1 VGGRTYISV
10 VNKEVLLRMEKITKA
25 FPGTKALDE
34 VDIEVY
40 KGEVLALVGE
50 NGAGKT
56 TLMEI
61 LNPHP
66 APTGFYKQDSGKIY
80 FEGKE
85 IKLRNPLEAQK
96 LGISFIH
103 QHFNLA
109 PNLSVCENVL
119 LGRQPR
125 KGGFLGVLDRSEM
138 YRLASVHLNKLGVKF
153 SVHAI
158 TGELGVAQ
166 KQMVEIAKALS
177 VDAKLLIMDE
187 PTAPLTDNEID
198 KLFLIVQ
205 KLKKEGIT
213 FIFVTH
219 KLSEIF
225 NMCDRIVVLRD
236 GKNVGG
242 LDIKDATEEKITQM
256 MVGRDLEMFPERK
269 TKIGKK
275 AFEVVNLTR
284 KGAINDISFEVN
296 TGEILGLYGLMGA
309 GRTETMRAIFGV
321 DKLDKGEIYIGEEKV
336 TIKSPADA
344 ISKGL
349 GFVPEDRQQQGLITL
364 MSIKEN
370 ITLPVLHKISKCK
383 VIKGKEESTIVERYI
398 NKLNI
403 HPDNPISP
411 VKGLSGGNQ
420 QKVVLAKWLA
430 SNPKVLILD
439 EPTRGIDVKAK
450 AEIHYLISGLAFQ
463 GISIIIISSELPE
476 IMKMSDR
483 ILVMSEGRITGEFLR
498 EEATEEKII
507 GCAVMEN

>member
-1 VGGRTYISV
+1 
-10 VNKEVLLRMEKITKA
+10 MEKITKS
-25 FPGTKALDE
+25 FPGIKALDGVNLE
-34 VDIEVY
+34 AY
-40 KGEVLALVGE
+40 RGEVLALVGE

-66 APTGFYKQDSGKIY
+66 APTGFYRQDSGNIY
-80 FEGKE
+80 FDGKE
-85 IKLRNPLEAQK
+85 VELRSPLEAQK

-119 LGRQPR
+119 LGRLPQ
-125 KGGFLGVLDRSEM
+125 KAGFLGILDRNEM
-138 YRLASVHLNKLGVKF
+138 YKRASVYLDKLGVKF
-153 SVHAI
+153 SPSALI
-158 TGELGVAQ
+158 GELGVAQ

-187 PTAPLTDNEID
+187 PTAPLTNNEVD
-198 KLFLIVQ
+198 KLFAIVD

-219 KLSEIF
+219 KLSEVF
-225 NMCDRIVVLRD
+225 EVCDRIVVLRD
-236 GKNVGG
+236 GKNAGS
-242 LDIKDATEEKITQM
+242 LYTKEATEEKITQM

-284 KGAINDISFEVN
+284 KGIIKDISFEVKK
-296 TGEILGLYGLMGA
+296 GEILGLYGLVGA
-309 GRTETMRAIFGV
+309 GRTETIRAIFGV
-321 DKLDKGEIYIGEEKV
+321 DKLDMGEIYMGEEKV
-336 TIKSPADA
+336 TIKSPSDA
-344 ISKGL
+344 IKKGI
-349 GFVPEDRQQQGLITL
+349 GFVPEDRQQQGLVTI

-370 ITLPVLHKISKCK
+370 ITLAILDKISKCK
-383 VIKGKEESTIVERYI
+383 VIEEKEEDSIVKRYI
-398 NKLNI
+398 NKLSI

-420 QKVVLAKWLA
+420 QKVVLAKWIA
-430 SNPKVLILD
+430 SNPRILILD
-439 EPTRGIDVKAK
+439 EPTRGIDVRAK
-450 AEIHYLISGLAFQ
+450 SEIHFLISGLAFQ

-476 IMKMSDR
+476 IIKMSDR
-483 ILVMSEGRITGEFLR
+483 ILVMSEGRIRGEFLR
-498 EEATEEKII
+498 KEASEEKII
-507 GCAVMEN
+507 SCAVMED

>member
-1 VGGRTYISV
+1 M
-10 VNKEVLLRMEKITKA
+10 NKEILLRMEKISKT
-25 FPGTKALDE
+25 FPGVKALDE
-34 VDIEVY
+34 VDLEVY
-40 KGEVLALVGE
+40 KGEVLALIGE

-66 APTGFYKQDSGKIY
+66 APTGFYQQDSGKIF

-85 IKLRNPLEAQK
+85 IKLRGPLDAQK
-96 LGISFIH
+96 TGISFIH

-119 LGRQPR
+119 LGRLP
-125 KGGFLGVLDRSEM
+125 KKAKFLGVLDRSEM
-138 YRLASVHLNKLGVKF
+138 YKTASVYLDKLGVKF
-153 SVHAI
+153 SGDTI

-187 PTAPLTDNEID
+187 PTAPLTDNEVD
-198 KLFLIVQ
+198 KLFAIVD

-219 KLSEIF
+219 KLSEVF
-225 NMCDRIVVLRD
+225 KMCDRIVVLRD
-236 GKNVGG
+236 GKNAGS
-242 LDIKDATEEKITQM
+242 LHTKDATEEKITQM

-269 TKIGKK
+269 TKIGEK

-284 KGAINDISFEVN
+284 KGIINDISFEVKK
-296 TGEILGLYGLMGA
+296 GEILGLYGLVGA
-309 GRTETMRAIFGV
+309 GRTETIRAIFGI
-321 DKLDKGEIYIGEEKV
+321 DKLDDGEIYMGEEKV
-336 TIKSPADA
+336 TIKSPSDA
-344 ISKGL
+344 IGKGI
-349 GFVPEDRQQQGLITL
+349 GFVPEDRQKQGLVTI

-370 ITLPVLHKISKCK
+370 ITLAVLDKISKCK
-383 VIKGKEESTIVERYI
+383 VIEEKEENSIVERYI
-398 NKLNI
+398 DKLSI
-403 HPDNPISP
+403 YPGNPVSP

-430 SNPKVLILD
+430 SNPKILILD
-439 EPTRGIDVKAK
+439 EPTRGIDVRAK
-450 AEIHYLISGLAFQ
+450 SEIHFLISGLAFQ

-476 IMKMSDR
+476 IIKMSDR

-498 EEATEEKII
+498 EEASEEKII
-507 GCAVMEN
+507 SCAVMEN

>member
-1 VGGRTYISV
+1 

-25 FPGTKALDE
+25 FPGVKALDE
-34 VDIEVY
+34 VDLEVY

-85 IKLRNPLEAQK
+85 IKLRSPLEAQK

-103 QHFNLA
+103 QHFNLT
-109 PNLSVCENVL
+109 PNLSVCDNIL
-119 LGRQPR
+119 LGRQPK
-125 KGGFLGVLDRSEM
+125 KGGILGIVDRDKME
-138 YRLASVHLNKLGVKF
+138 RTASVYLDKLGTRF
-153 SVHAI
+153 SVHAL

-187 PTAPLTDNEID
+187 PTAPLTDNEVD
-198 KLFLIVQ
+198 KLFTIIN

-219 KLSEIF
+219 KLNEVF
-225 NMCDRIVVLRD
+225 KMCDRIVVLRD
-236 GKNVGG
+236 GKNAGS
-242 LDIKDATEEKITQM
+242 LDTKDATEEKITQM
-256 MVGRDLEMFPERK
+256 MVGRDLK
-269 TKIGKK
+269 KI
-275 AFEVVNLTR
+275 FEVKNLTK
-284 KGAINDISFEVN
+284 KGLIENVSFELKK
-296 TGEILGLYGLMGA
+296 GEILGLYGLMGA

-321 DKLDKGEIYIGEEKV
+321 DKLDKGEIYIEEEKV
-336 TIKSPADA
+336 SIKSPADA
-344 ISKGL
+344 INRGL
-349 GFVPEDRQQQGLITL
+349 GFVPEDRQSQGLVPL

-370 ITLPVLHKISKCK
+370 ITLPVLERIARGK
-383 VIKGKEESTIVERYI
+383 VIKKKEERKIVDKYMDELKI
-398 NKLNI
+398 S
-403 HPDNPISP
+403 PGDPISP

-420 QKVVLAKWLA
+420 QKVVIAKWLA
-430 SNPKVLILD
+430 SSPKILILD
-439 EPTRGIDVKAK
+439 EPTRGIDVGSK
-450 AEIHYLISGLAFQ
+450 AEIHFRISLLALHGL
-463 GISIIIISSELPE
+463 GIIIISSELPE
-476 IMKMSDR
+476 IIKMSDR
-483 ILVMSEGRITGEFLR
+483 ILVMAGGRITGEFLR
-498 EEATEEKII
+498 KDATEEKII

>member
-1 VGGRTYISV
+1 M
-10 VNKEVLLRMEKITKA
+10 NKKVLLRMEKITKA
-25 FPGTKALDE
+25 FPGVKALDE
-34 VDIEVY
+34 VDLEVY

-66 APTGFYKQDSGKIY
+66 APTGFYKQDSGRIY

-85 IKLRNPLEAQK
+85 IHLRSPLEAQK

-109 PNLSVCENVL
+109 PNLSVCENIL

-125 KGGFLGVLDRSEM
+125 KGGILGIVDRVEMERTASAYLD
-138 YRLASVHLNKLGVKF
+138 KLGVKF
-153 SVHAI
+153 SVHAL

-177 VDAKLLIMDE
+177 VNAKLLIMDE
-187 PTAPLTDNEID
+187 PTAPLTDNEVD
-198 KLFLIVQ
+198 KLFTIVK

-219 KLSEIF
+219 KLNEVF
-225 NMCDRIVVLRD
+225 QMCDRIVVLRD
-236 GKNVGG
+236 GKNAGS
-242 LDIKDATEEKITQM
+242 LDTKDATEKKITQM
-256 MVGRDLEMFPERK
+256 MVGRDLKMFPDRK
-269 TKIGKK
+269 TNIGEKV
-275 AFEVVNLTR
+275 FEVKNL
-284 KGAINDISFEVN
+284 KKEGLIENVSFEVKK
-296 TGEILGLYGLMGA
+296 GEILGLYGLVGA

-321 DKLDKGEIYIGEEKV
+321 DKLDEGEIYIGEEKV
-336 TIKSPADA
+336 LIKSPADA
-344 ISKGL
+344 INKGL
-349 GFVPEDRQQQGLITL
+349 GFVPEDRQRQGLIPL

-370 ITLPVLHKISKCK
+370 ITLPVLDRISKNK
-383 VIKGKEESTIVERYI
+383 VIKEKDEREIVSKSIDELKI
-398 NKLNI
+398 S
-403 HPDNPISP
+403 PGNPASP

-430 SNPKVLILD
+430 SLPKILILD
-439 EPTRGIDVKAK
+439 EPTRGIDVRAK
-450 AEIHYLISGLAFQ
+450 SEIHFRISLLALQ
-463 GISIIIISSELPE
+463 GVGIIIISSELPE
-476 IMKMSDR
+476 IIKMSDR
-483 ILVMSEGRITGEFLR
+483 ILVMAEGRITGEFLR

-507 GCAVMEN
+507 SCAVVENYRFKGE

>member
-1 VGGRTYISV
+1 

-25 FPGTKALDE
+25 FPGVKALDE
-34 VDIEVY
+34 VDLEVY

-85 IKLRNPLEAQK
+85 IKLRSPLEAQK

-103 QHFNLA
+103 QHFNLT
-109 PNLSVCENVL
+109 PNLSVCDNIL
-119 LGRQPR
+119 LGRQPK
-125 KGGFLGVLDRSEM
+125 KGGILGIVDRDKME
-138 YRLASVHLNKLGVKF
+138 RTASVYLDKLGTRF
-153 SVHAI
+153 SVHAL

-187 PTAPLTDNEID
+187 PTAPLTDNEVD
-198 KLFLIVQ
+198 KLFTIIN

-219 KLSEIF
+219 KLNEVF
-225 NMCDRIVVLRD
+225 KMCDRIVVLRD
-236 GKNVGG
+236 GKNAGS
-242 LDIKDATEEKITQM
+242 LDTKDATEEKITQM
-256 MVGRDLEMFPERK
+256 MVGRDLKMFPERE
-269 TKIGKK
+269 TNIGKK
-275 AFEVVNLTR
+275 IFEVKNLTK
-284 KGAINDISFEVN
+284 KGLIENVSFELKK
-296 TGEILGLYGLMGA
+296 GEILGLYGLMGA

-321 DKLDKGEIYIGEEKV
+321 DKLDKGEIYIEEEKV
-336 TIKSPADA
+336 SIKSPADA
-344 ISKGL
+344 INRGL
-349 GFVPEDRQQQGLITL
+349 GFVPEDRQSQGLVPL

-370 ITLPVLHKISKCK
+370 ITLPVLERIARGK
-383 VIKGKEESTIVERYI
+383 VIKKKEERKIVDKYMDELKI
-398 NKLNI
+398 S
-403 HPDNPISP
+403 PGDPISP

-420 QKVVLAKWLA
+420 QKVVIAKWLA
-430 SNPKVLILD
+430 SSPKILILD
-439 EPTRGIDVKAK
+439 EPTRGIDVGSK
-450 AEIHYLISGLAFQ
+450 AEIHFRISLLALHGL
-463 GISIIIISSELPE
+463 GIIIISSELPE
-476 IMKMSDR
+476 IIKMSDR
-483 ILVMSEGRITGEFLR
+483 ILVMAGGRITGEFLR
-498 EEATEEKII
+498 KDATEEKII